1 MTEAV
6 KFLVLQVPISQD
18 THTHTHTH
26 TLTHRLGCEDLNA
39 DNTGA
44 CGGVAAAAVVCVSRL
59 DELQY

>member
-1 MTEAV
+1 MSEAV
-6 KFLVLQVPISQD
+6 KCLVLQVPISQD
-18 THTHTHTH
+18 THTHTH

-59 DELQY
+59 DEQ

>member
-1 MTEAV
+1 V
-6 KFLVLQVPISQD
+6 KCLVLQVPIVK
-18 THTHTHTH
+18 THTL